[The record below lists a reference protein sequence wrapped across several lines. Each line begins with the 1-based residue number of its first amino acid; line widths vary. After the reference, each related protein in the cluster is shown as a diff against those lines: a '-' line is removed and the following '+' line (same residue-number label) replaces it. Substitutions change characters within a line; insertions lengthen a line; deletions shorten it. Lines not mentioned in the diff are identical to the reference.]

1 MTDNK
6 SSPLSLSIFLYRS
19 SGLWADMEQ
28 DCFSSWLWFLIIVYV
43 CVFFALKALLHL
55 WWIPRRFQN
64 HFCKQGINGPSYNF
78 LFGNLKEIASL
89 SSSSQPMSLSH
100 DILPRVLSFYS
111 HWKKI
116 YGSTFVVWF
125 GPTARVTIS
134 DPALLREI
142 FVVKSEYFEKNDS
155 PPLVKKLEGDGLL
168 SLKGEKWAHH
178 RKIITPTFYLE
189 NLKLMIPTM
198 GKGVTEMLDKW
209 SDMSKGGKVEIE
221 VCQWFQSLAES
232 VITHMVFGS
241 SYERGRAIFELQAQ
255 QMVYATEAFQKVF
268 IPGYRF
274 LPTKKNRIFWRLDK
288 EVRKSLMKLIEERR
302 VEGVSGECPKD
313 LLEVMVKASSKEAK
327 EENYCYYNKSK
338 KVGGSN
344 TNTAMLLL
352 LSADDIVE
360 ECKTIFFAGKHTTS
374 NLLAWTT
381 VLLAMHPRWQQLARE
396 EVLRVSG
403 ARDTPSKHHLPNLKT
418 LEMIL
423 KESLRLYPPAVAT
436 IRRAKEEVRLG
447 ELSVPAGTELL
458 IPIVAI
464 HHDPALWGS
473 DAHDFNPARFARGL
487 DQAAKH
493 PMAFLP
499 FGQGARR
506 CIGQNLAILQAKLA
520 IAIILQRFS
529 FHLSPSYQ
537 HAPTV
542 SMLLHPQ
549 YGAPIIFQNL

>member
-1 MTDNK
+1 M
-6 SSPLSLSIFLYRS
+6 
-19 SGLWADMEQ
+19 
-28 DCFSSWLWFLIIVYV
+28 
-43 CVFFALKALLHL
+43 
-55 WWIPRRFQN
+55 
-64 HFCKQGINGPSYNF
+64 
-78 LFGNLKEIASL
+78 
-89 SSSSQPMSLSH
+89 
-100 DILPRVLSFYS
+100 
-111 HWKKI
+111 
-116 YGSTFVVWF
+116 
-125 GPTARVTIS
+125 
-134 DPALLREI
+134 
-142 FVVKSEYFEKNDS
+142 
-155 PPLVKKLEGDGLL
+155 
-168 SLKGEKWAHH
+168 
-178 RKIITPTFYLE
+178 
-189 NLKLMIPTM
+189 
-198 GKGVTEMLDKW
+198 
-209 SDMSKGGKVEIE
+209 
-221 VCQWFQSLAES
+221 
-232 VITHMVFGS
+232 
-241 SYERGRAIFELQAQ
+241 
-255 QMVYATEAFQKVF
+255 
-268 IPGYRF
+268 
-274 LPTKKNRIFWRLDK
+274 
-288 EVRKSLMKLIEERR
+288 
-302 VEGVSGECPKD
+302 
-313 LLEVMVKASSKEAK
+313 
-327 EENYCYYNKSK
+327 
-338 KVGGSN
+338 
-344 TNTAMLLL
+344 
-352 LSADDIVE
+352 SADDIVE

-381 VLLAMHPRWQQLARE
+381 VLLAMHPRWQQLARD